1 MIRRSAAVGVAL
13 LLGVGSPGIRSGRV
27 LLAVKR
33 NVQARLV
40 VQHFGGYPGEGTAR
54 NQVGLPGGLHNLE
67 FRLARDQQPIHRR
80 IQVVVIRV
88 ADLQLFGQAGC
99 MPVPRRTELGA
110 GKDHLL
116 HNHAHHQV
124 AFSAK
129 RRPATGPTTSCRIM
143 SSTAWTSLYS
153 LERMI
158 RNASSGET
166 RFSSGVPAGG
176 VESARRE
183 GATGWRGSVL
193 DRAVLAVAF
202 PQQHGRWGRT
212 VGNDGYVH
220 ADIIRAINQ

>member
-1 MIRRSAAVGVAL
+1 M
-13 LLGVGSPGIRSGRV
+13 
-27 LLAVKR
+27 
-33 NVQARLV
+33 QARLV
-40 VQHFGGYPGEGTAR
+40 VQHFGGYPEPEGTAR

-124 AFSAK
+124 AFSARLGGQQRVQPQLPNHVEHCLDVFMQFGADDTK
-129 RRPATGPTTSCRIM
+129 CLLGGNQVFPSEYPPEELNLLGGKVRQVGEGP
-143 SSTAWTSLYS
+143 
-153 LERMI
+153 
-158 RNASSGET
+158 
-166 RFSSGVPAGG
+166 
-176 VESARRE
+176 
-183 GATGWRGSVL
+183 VL

-220 ADIIRAINQ
+220 ADIIRASINKARCINALYMTTQYSSKLTQLP